1 MFNFKK
7 YLNLF
12 LLVFLIVC
20 CTHKEG
26 FLMENSLN
34 NHNEYL
40 ESNSFK
46 ILSSTYPNLVSSL
59 DFQSVSS
66 YEEKG
71 VITYA
76 IKSKKKGQPLGVLY
90 YTKNYNGQYKTIIEL
105 YYYDKDS
112 RLNKVNF
119 NNIFGKEILTASL
132 TNTKGNLYSLKI
144 LNSFSASNKHGW
156 WSCTR
161 GCIGD
166 AWGICANDPEC
177 DYLCALA
184 GGYLGCSA
192 SIATACAIWCTEDSD
207 NDLTPENN

>member
-132 TNTKGNLYSLKI
+132 TNTKGNLYSLK
-144 LNSFSASNKHGW
+144 F
-156 WSCTR
+156 
-161 GCIGD
+161 
-166 AWGICANDPEC
+166 
-177 DYLCALA
+177 
-184 GGYLGCSA
+184 
-192 SIATACAIWCTEDSD
+192 
-207 NDLTPENN
+207 